1 MPNNRKN
8 NLEPYIVEPNKK
20 GQQNTLKAVP
30 KPEKNVGADT
40 KGVFYDNLILAGQ
53 NSRLNISAIEA
64 FSTISQQRDTVYALL
79 DTMSEDS
86 KVAAVLETY
95 AEDTT
100 ETNEFGK
107 IVWCSS
113 DDEDI
118 QKYVTFLLDTLNID
132 KNIYKWAYS
141 LCKYGDLYLRLYR
154 TSEFKDDLFKTDKE
168 IEEERE
174 RKRLDEDI
182 NVKVFSKNDN
192 YAHYIE
198 MMPNPAEMYEL
209 TKFGK
214 TYAYIQAKI
223 TSNLRKTNT
232 SMINSTF
239 QYAFKKKDV
248 NIFDA
253 TSFVHAALEDNS
265 SRTPEEVHIFLESEA
280 NLEGEGD
287 LSYTVR
293 RGQSLLYSTYKIWR
307 QLMLLENSVL
317 LNRLTKSSIIRLVKV
332 DVGDMPKESVGPHLM
347 GIKQMMEQKMALDTD
362 NALNEYTNP
371 GPIENN
377 IYVPVHE
384 GVGAISIE
392 ETGGDVDI
400 KGLADLDYF
409 LNKFYGSLRVPKQY
423 FSETD
428 GATGFNG
435 GTALSL
441 ESSRY
446 AKSIKRIQNTLIQA
460 ITDAIHLMLLD
471 KGLDSYINKFKLH
484 MVAPT
489 TQEEV
494 NRLENLS
501 NRFNNIRDIVD
512 LTSDIEDISARLK
525 IVKALISPMIDDGEI
540 LAIIQAQI
548 DKREVAEKMEAK
560 MNAENM
566 AGSDVGGEGDTFNFD
581 NDFDFSS
588 SGSNTSPSAP
598 APAPSTETTETST
611 PDFSADLPSPADLG
625 IDFADSNNE
634 ALQ

>member
-1 MPNNRKN
+1 
-8 NLEPYIVEPNKK
+8 
-20 GQQNTLKAVP
+20 
-30 KPEKNVGADT
+30 
-40 KGVFYDNLILAGQ
+40 
-53 NSRLNISAIEA
+53 
-64 FSTISQQRDTVYALL
+64 
-79 DTMSEDS
+79 
-86 KVAAVLETY
+86 
-95 AEDTT
+95 
-100 ETNEFGK
+100 
-107 IVWCSS
+107 
-113 DDEDI
+113 
-118 QKYVTFLLDTLNID
+118 
-132 KNIYKWAYS
+132 
-141 LCKYGDLYLRLYR
+141 
-154 TSEFKDDLFKTDKE
+154 
-168 IEEERE
+168 
-174 RKRLDEDI
+174 
-182 NVKVFSKNDN
+182 
-192 YAHYIE
+192 
-198 MMPNPAEMYEL
+198 
-209 TKFGK
+209 
-214 TYAYIQAKI
+214 
-223 TSNLRKTNT
+223 
-232 SMINSTF
+232 
-239 QYAFKKKDV
+239 
-248 NIFDA
+248 
-253 TSFVHAALEDNS
+253 
-265 SRTPEEVHIFLESEA
+265 
-280 NLEGEGD
+280 
-287 LSYTVR
+287 
-293 RGQSLLYSTYKIWR
+293 
-307 QLMLLENSVL
+307 MLLENSVL